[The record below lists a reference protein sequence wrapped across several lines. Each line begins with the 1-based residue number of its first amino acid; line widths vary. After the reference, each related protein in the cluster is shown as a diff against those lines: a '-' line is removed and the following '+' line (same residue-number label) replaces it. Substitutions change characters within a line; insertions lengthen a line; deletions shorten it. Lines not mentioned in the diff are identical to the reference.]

1 MSYNIPALPE
11 EPVKPGFMSGKDAKA
26 AYQQKSRIYTS
37 LQKSYE
43 RLKEL
48 HAEMETVRARIDLQR
63 PQDCST
69 LERDKNGLFKI
80 TCPYCLE
87 KFEVGDLEYRARVRE
102 DASGELMECFQ
113 PETDKVYADFWGRMG
128 VNDIDSLRGHIL
140 NMAPEKREISAV
152 TFETNAV
159 GGKETV
165 PFDAAAR
172 ERMKRQK
179 VLKLEDCYHNE
190 VTERV
195 CPKCHTQL
203 PGDIGFCPNYI
214 YAFMGNSSCGKTI
227 YLNRLIL
234 TLTSG
239 QFLNGSIFGIG
250 ANDEMAAL
258 GETAKEGAKAIFM
271 VTGKSLA
278 EATDVGYIPPV
289 ILRLQDTKTHQR
301 YFITLF
307 DYPGEAIWKDDDA
320 FFQPLADRVRKNSN
334 GLIFMF
340 DSGVT
345 LSDQL
350 PEQYR
355 VVSEDNYYG
364 SDMIDPAK
372 ASAEQ
377 VISRIYTH
385 TFKGEPVDKPV
396 ALLLSKSDLINT
408 CMDSLTGVVWREKPS
423 FLTPS
428 LPHQQVKLLEMY
440 RCHREVQTFLNA
452 KEPGATATANV
463 MCNGNHA
470 WFAVSST
477 SVPLENGTIPE
488 GAVVTGLRE
497 TDPLEW
503 LLYRNGHLAAD
514 FGGDMEAAKDVMRW
528 AAAFQV
534 EAYHDLEQLEKTWD
548 GDEYAMNCP
557 GEIKIFNQLCNEYK
571 SL

>member
-1 MSYNIPALPE
+1 MPYDVPHLPE
-11 EPVKPGFMSGKDAKA
+11 EPVKPGFFASKDVKA
-26 AYQQKSRIYTS
+26 AYQRKSQLYASIQQS
-37 LQKSYE
+37 HQ
-43 RLKEL
+43 RLCDLRAK
-48 HAEMETVRARIDLQR
+48 MEKTRAGINLQR

-69 LERDKNGLFKI
+69 LERDENGLFKI
-80 TCPYCLE
+80 ICPYCLE
-87 KFEVGDLEYRARVRE
+87 KFEVGDLEFRARIRE
-102 DASGELMECFQ
+102 NANGELMGCFE
-113 PETDKVYADFWGRMG
+113 PETDDVYADFWDSMG
-128 VNDIDSLRGHIL
+128 VNNIDSLRGHIL
-140 NMAPEKREISAV
+140 SMEPGQDEISSV
-152 TFETNAV
+152 TFETSAI

-165 PFDAAAR
+165 PFDASAK
-172 ERMKRQK
+172 ERMKKQK
-179 VLKLEDCYHNE
+179 VLKMEDRYHND
-190 VTERV
+190 VTERI

-203 PGDIGFCPNYI
+203 PSDIGFCPNYI

-239 QFLNGSIFGIG
+239 RFLNGNIFGIG

-258 GETAKEGAKAIFM
+258 GETAKEGARAIFM
-271 VTGKSLA
+271 VTGQSLA

-289 ILRLQDTKTHQR
+289 ILRLEDMKTKQR

-334 GLIFMF
+334 GLILMF

-345 LSDQL
+345 LNDQL
-350 PEQYR
+350 PEKYK
-355 VVSEDNYYG
+355 VVSKDERYENGD
-364 SDMIDPAK
+364 IDPAK
-372 ASAEQ
+372 ATADQ
-377 VISRIYTH
+377 VINRIYAH
-385 TFKGEPVDKPV
+385 TFKGQPVDKPV
-396 ALLLSKSDLINT
+396 ALLLSKSDLINV
-408 CMDSLTGVVWREKPS
+408 CMEHLTGVVWPLRPA

-428 LPHQQVKLLEMY
+428 LPHPQVKLTEMHQ
-440 RCHREVQTFLNA
+440 CHQEVQTFLNA
-452 KEPGATATANV
+452 KEPGTTTVANA

-477 SVPLENGTIPE
+477 SIPLENGTIPE

-503 LLYRNGHLAAD
+503 LLYRNGHLTAE
-514 FGGDMEAAKDVMRW
+514 FGGAPEVVRDAQRW

-534 EAYHDLEQLEKTWD
+534 EAYHALEQLEDAWN
-548 GDEYAMNCP
+548 GNEYVANCP
-557 GEIKIFNQLCNEYK
+557 GEINSFNRLCNEYK